1 MVLGE
6 SLYRFEKVGGER
18 QLVTQ
23 LLLTVD
29 QEGMVL
35 TDLGHGGVGVVHVL
49 TVSAVNPHHLLTV
62 LQESLRYQVRP
73 EY

>member
-49 TVSAVNPHHLLTV
+49 AVSAVNPHHLLTV